1 MDEKLRNKREKNLK
15 LNEDIKILSMLKRV
29 ADMDDDNLWSDV
41 LLTVEK
47 VVKEAK
53 EDSDIEE
60 KYIKKAEN
68 LYEELIKERSKYSK
82 LNV

>member
-29 ADMDDDNLWSDV
+29 ADMDDDNLWNDV
-41 LLTVEK
+41 LETVSK
-47 VVKEAK
+47 VIKDAK

-68 LYEELIKERSKYSK
+68 LYDELIKERNKFSK
-82 LNV
+82 LSV